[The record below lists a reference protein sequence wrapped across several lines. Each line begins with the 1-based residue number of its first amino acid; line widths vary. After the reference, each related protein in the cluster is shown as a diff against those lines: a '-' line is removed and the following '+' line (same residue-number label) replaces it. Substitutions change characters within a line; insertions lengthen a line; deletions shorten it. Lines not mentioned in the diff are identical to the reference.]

1 MILIARYIAIFISL
15 VLYYQSLGQ
24 TTSQYLYCDTSVIFN
39 NLPQFNLNGAYNKAH
54 ICFNNENR
62 FDIVHSHTNK
72 INTSSLEVHTYN
84 IISQKQS
91 TINLTIPKHL
101 ANGRCYIDGIFSLY
115 DTIIVYINSYTNNK
129 KQLHLLFFD
138 LNSNSLIKEYIFSKT
153 LEDINDI
160 LLLPNK
166 KLLICWGYFGSQKPK
181 SKFLHLSILNPN
193 DGTIEKTINISI
205 PLAGLSFIQKNKQI
219 AVTNNS
225 ILFAELGN
233 YTIHEYDLN
242 LEHINTI
249 IRKDNWET
257 FPIKTMNKIL
267 EKYPQ
272 PADRIYLLSNYWNNY
287 SRIFRI
293 YTSNDTLFVSYV
305 RPNQNYGTLD
315 IWIKQANNW
324 VLHTKDIDDKGE
336 NESVKSNR
344 KTIGFTS
351 IYTLFREKKI
361 YTFSYDLPLG
371 LNKIDSLTEKDIK
384 EFSDTYLIDNENI
397 LLLDIFN
404 SHF

>member
-1 MILIARYIAIFISL
+1 MILIVRCITIFL
-15 VLYYQSLGQ
+15 YLFLYYQSLGQ
-24 TTSQYLYCDTSVIFN
+24 TTSQYLSCDTSIIFDN
-39 NLPQFNLNGAYNKAH
+39 IPQFNSSGGRNKAY
-54 ICFNNENR
+54 ICFNNESR
-62 FDIVHSHTNK
+62 FDIIHSNTNK
-72 INTSSLEVHTYN
+72 INTTSLGVHTYS
-84 IISQKQS
+84 IISKKQS

-101 ANGRCYIDGIFSLY
+101 TNGRCYIDGIFSLY
-115 DTIIVYINSYTNNK
+115 DTIIVYINSYNNNK

-138 LNSNSLIKEYIFSKT
+138 LKSNSLIKEYIFYKT

-193 DGTIEKTINISI
+193 DGTIEKTIDISMS
-205 PLAGLSFIQKNKQI
+205 LAGLSFIQKNKQI
-219 AVTNNS
+219 AVTKNS

-257 FPIKTMNKIL
+257 FPFKTMNKIL
-267 EKYPQ
+267 EKYSQ
-272 PADRIYLLSNYWNNY
+272 PADRIYLLSDYWNNY

-305 RPNQNYGTLD
+305 KPHQNYGTLD
-315 IWIKQANNW
+315 IWIKQENNW
-324 VLHTKDIDDKGE
+324 VLHAKGIDDKGE

-351 IYTLFREKKI
+351 IYTLFRGKNI
-361 YTFSYDLPLG
+361 YTFSYDLPLE
-371 LNKIDSLTEKDIK
+371 LNKIETLTEKEIK
-384 EFSDTYLIDNENI
+384 EFSGTYLIDNDNVLI
-397 LLLDIFN
+397 LDIFN